1 MTRPMLKWKD
11 YKFLHLNYFSNEI
24 LNIFEMYILNLFQMY
39 ILNLFQMY
47 IFNLAQSEIIDFEK
61 GHSFSKVKVPDYEP
75 LEIV

>member
-39 ILNLFQMY
+39 I
-47 IFNLAQSEIIDFEK
+47 FNLAQSEIIDFEK
-61 GHSFSKVKVPDYEP
+61 GRSFSKVKVPDYEP